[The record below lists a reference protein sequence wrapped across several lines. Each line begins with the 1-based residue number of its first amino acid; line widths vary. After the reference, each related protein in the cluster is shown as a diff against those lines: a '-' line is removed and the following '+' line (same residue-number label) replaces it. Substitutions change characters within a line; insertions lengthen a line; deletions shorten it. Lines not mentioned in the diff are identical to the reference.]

1 MKLAEALAL
10 RADQKKRLGSLSE
23 RMVRYA
29 RVQEGDLP
37 AEDPTTLL
45 RQSDLLV
52 VEHEALIVRINRTN
66 LATLLP
72 DGRSLTE
79 AIAHRDAL
87 MLRIGT
93 YRKLVAGASTGEIR
107 GMRTEIRF
115 VPMVDV
121 AGLQSALDEM
131 SREHREL
138 DTAIQGVN
146 WTADLLD

>member
-1 MKLAEALAL
+1 MKLAQGLAL
-10 RADQKKRLGSLSE
+10 RADQKKRLAQLAE

-29 RVQEGDLP
+29 RVQEGDTP
-37 AEDPTTLL
+37 AEDPNDLL
-45 RQSDLLV
+45 RQSDALTI
-52 VEHEALIVRINRTN
+52 EHERLIVRINRTN
-66 LATLLP
+66 LVAALP

-93 YRKLVAGASTGEIR
+93 YRKLVAAATATETR
-107 GMRTEIRF
+107 GLRTEIRF
-115 VPMVDV
+115 VATVEV
-121 AGLQSALDEM
+121 AALQRQIDDL

-138 DTAIQGVN
+138 DTAIQGLN